1 MTLRPVIRSVVLV
14 TGALAVCAVL
24 ALRQTAQVSV
34 AETIDPRLRD
44 VGFARD
50 VVWFLLYYLMWAAL
64 TPFIFFLGRR
74 IRFRRER
81 WLSPLAFHA
90 AASVVIAVAA
100 PVSLA
105 ILFGGLVLRRGY
117 PDPADLLTPFWTR
130 YAAYRAIAD
139 TSLYWLILAAGAVLR
154 TYDESQA
161 RRLQAADLERSLVAA
176 QVDVLKMKLQPHFLF
191 NTLNS
196 IRFLAL
202 EKDGA
207 AVVTMVERLANL
219 LRASMTSGSQLV
231 PLEEELALVDEYL
244 AIEQMRI
251 GERLRIVRR
260 IDPAVK
266 RARVPGLVLQPI
278 VENSIKHAFSQRLDA
293 SRLEIAAF
301 RDRDA
306 LRIVV
311 SDDGPGLPPGWELAT
326 NCGRGLKNVIERL
339 DALYRN
345 TWSLTV
351 KAGDAGGTIVE
362 VGIPYFEPKDGVDRR
377 ASHVPGESAVARLS

>member
-1 MTLRPVIRSVVLV
+1 MTLRPVMRGAVLV
-14 TGALAVCAVL
+14 TGALAVCAIL
-24 ALRQTAQVSV
+24 ALRQMAQVTV
-34 AETIDPRLRD
+34 GETLDPRLRD

-50 VVWFLLYYLMWAAL
+50 VIWYLLYYLMWAAL
-64 TPFIFFLGRR
+64 APLIFFLERR
-74 IRFRRER
+74 VPFRPDR
-81 WLSPLAFHA
+81 WLSPLVLHA
-90 AASVVIAVAA
+90 SASVVIAVAA
-100 PVSLA
+100 PISLA

-161 RRLQAADLERSLVAA
+161 RRRQAADLERSLVAA

-202 EKDGA
+202 EKDGT
-207 AVVTMVERLANL
+207 AVVTMVERLASL
-219 LRASMTSGSQLV
+219 LRASMTGGSQLV

-244 AIEQMRI
+244 AIEQMRL

-260 IDPAVK
+260 IDPAV
-266 RARVPGLVLQPI
+266 RGARVPGLVLQPI
-278 VENSIKHAFSQRLDA
+278 VENAIKHAFSQRLDA

-301 RDRDA
+301 RDGDR

-311 SDDGPGLPPGWELAT
+311 SDDGPGLPPDWDLAT

-339 DALYRN
+339 DALYRH

-351 KAGDAGGTIVE
+351 KGGEAGGTIVE
-362 VGIPYFEPKDGVDRR
+362 VGVPYFEPKDGVGVWTPG
-377 ASHVPGESAVARLS
+377 VPGASAAARLS

>member
-1 MTLRPVIRSVVLV
+1 MRLSPATRTVLFAA
-14 TGALAVCAVL
+14 GAVAVCAAL
-24 ALRQTAQVSV
+24 AARETAQWRVV
-34 AETIDPRLRD
+34 EELDPSLRD
-44 VGFARD
+44 VGFRGT
-50 VVWFLLYYLMWAAL
+50 VVWYILYYLMWAAL
-64 TPFIFFLGRR
+64 TPLVFFLGRH
-74 IRFRRER
+74 IPFRRER
-81 WLSPLAFHA
+81 WLSPLASHT
-90 AASVVIAVAA
+90 AASVVIAVVA

-105 ILFGGLVLRRGY
+105 VLFGGLVLRRGF
-117 PDPADLLTPFWTR
+117 PTFAHLVSPFWTT

-139 TSLYWLILAAGAVLR
+139 TSMYWVILAAGAVLR

-161 RRLQAADLERSLVAA
+161 RRLQAADLERSLTAA

-202 EKDGA
+202 EKDST
-207 AVVTMVERLANL
+207 AVVTTVERLANL
-219 LRASMTSGSQLV
+219 LRASMTGGSQLV
-231 PLEEELALVDEYL
+231 PLEEELALADEYL

-251 GERLRIVRR
+251 GDRFRIVRR
-260 IDPAVK
+260 IDPAVR

-293 SRLEIAAF
+293 TCLEIAAF

-311 SDDGPGLPPGWELAT
+311 SDDGPGLPPGWDLAT
-326 NCGRGLKNVIERL
+326 NCGRGLSNVMERL
-339 DALYRN
+339 NALYRN

-351 KAGDAGGTIVE
+351 RPRDARGTIVE
-362 VGIPYFEPKDGVDRR
+362 MSVPYSERDDSVCTR
-377 ASHVPGESAVARLS
+377 APDLPGESAATRLS

>member
-1 MTLRPVIRSVVLV
+1 MTLKPVVRSVVLV
-14 TGALAVCAVL
+14 TGALAACAVL
-24 ALRQTAQVSV
+24 ALYLTAQVSV
-34 AETIDPRLRD
+34 AQTIDPRIRD
-44 VGFARD
+44 VGFAAD
-50 VVWFLLYYLMWAAL
+50 AVWFLLYYLMWAAL

-81 WLSPLAFHA
+81 WLQPLAFHA
-90 AASVVIAVAA
+90 PASVVIAVAA

-105 ILFGGLVLRRGY
+105 VLFGGLVLRRGY
-117 PDPADLLTPFWTR
+117 PDLAELLTPFWTR

-161 RRLQAADLERSLVAA
+161 RRVQAADLERSLVAA

-202 EKDGA
+202 ERDGA
-207 AVVTMVERLANL
+207 AVVTMVERLGNL
-219 LRASMTSGSQLV
+219 LRASMANGSQLV

-244 AIEQMRI
+244 AIEHIRI

-266 RARVPGLVLQPI
+266 RARVPSLVLQPI

-301 RDRDA
+301 RDGDA

-339 DALYRN
+339 DALYRSS
-345 TWSLTV
+345 WSLAV

-362 VGIPYFEPKDGVDRR
+362 VGIPYFEPKDGVD
-377 ASHVPGESAVARLS
+377 AWAPAPSEC